1 MAVVDGLA
9 SIAVWQWTNVTTGDL
24 TAWSRVLLEKL
35 TGSHLV
41 KKFPAFYGTGRF
53 ITAFTSARHLS
64 LSWARSIQNVP
75 FPLLRSYQRINP
87 GPRHMYPFRN
97 KASFYGD
104 ELLAPRP
111 TPELEYHPLLAVLDC
126 LFNIFPA
133 TVYIG
138 GRSSIRNLRKRHT
151 VVTRTDAT
159 GNQWIMSVAE

>member
-1 MAVVDGLA
+1 MAVDGLA
-9 SIAVWQWTNVTTGDL
+9 SIAVWQWTGVTTGDF
-24 TAWSRVLLEKL
+24 TAWSRFLLEKL

-41 KKFPAFYGTGRF
+41 KKFPALYGTRRF
-53 ITAFTSARHLS
+53 IIAFTSARHLS

-75 FPLLRSYQRINP
+75 FPLLRSYQRIIP
-87 GPRHMYPFRN
+87 GPRHMYPLRN

-133 TVYIG
+133 NLYIG
-138 GRSSIRNLRKRHT
+138 GRSSIRNVRKRHV
-151 VVTRTDAT
+151 VVTGTETT
-159 GNQWIMSVAE
+159 GSHWIMSMAE